1 MKTKSTLLTMCAV
14 VLIALATTA
23 CAEQGA
29 QSSDPNAFAKE
40 SYSYSYPK
48 NNQSK
53 PSEESSSEALAIN
66 GDVMWGMDK
75 TYDEVT
81 EKYGSVTVED
91 LNNVYMFENGYGK
104 YVFGNACRQIG
115 DISAKDFLVGD
126 ISAVTLDNL
135 AEKCGFNVVPLYD
148 SDESGTM
155 YDGYKMA
162 YYTHPD
168 YPNVSF
174 SMLYNENGFDD
185 SASFDVRLIYAE
197 ATDPLIITL
206 NSVIDSAEDVDALN
220 SGIKSADIGEL
231 TAEARAFENPIAFI
245 ENNEMT
251 AGTLA
256 DGAVILVELSDGSCY
271 IAVRGE
277 STTDPVPVPFMLSH
291 IVQRANS
298 VEQLKAELDGY
309 GRGASD
315 KVVSKVA
322 VYENGEAAA
331 AGDDSGKTIIEN
343 GNIVGTD
350 DDFKNSGDIARVEY
364 DGGRAYGTFPL
375 TDY

>member
-1 MKTKSTLLTMCAV
+1 MCAV

-40 SYSYSYPK
+40 SYSYSYS
-48 NNQSK
+48 NNN
-53 PSEESSSEALAIN
+53 ESTPQEQTVELGIN
-66 GDVMWGMDK
+66 GEVMSAVGKTIDELSERYGAGRAVYPDVYIFDNGF
-75 TYDEVT
+75 
-81 EKYGSVTVED
+81 G
-91 LNNVYMFENGYGK
+91 VYNCS
-104 YVFGNACRQIG
+104 NIG
-115 DISAKDFLVGD
+115 GVCEAVNDIKAADFLVGD
-126 ISAVTLDNL
+126 ISTVTLDNL
-135 AEKCGFNVVPLYD
+135 AEKCGFNVVPLND
-148 SDESGTM
+148 DGGAGTM
-155 YDGYKMA
+155 YDGYRVA
-162 YYTHPD
+162 NYTHPD
-168 YPNVSF
+168 YKNVSF
-174 SMLYNENGFDD
+174 SMLYKENGFDD
-185 SASFDVRLIYAE
+185 TASFSVRFNSAASTDDLIV
-197 ATDPLIITL
+197 TL
-206 NSVIDSAEDVDALN
+206 NSAIDSAADVEALN

-231 TAEARAFENPIAFI
+231 TAEVRAFENPNAFI

-251 AGTLA
+251 AGALA

-315 KVVSKVA
+315 KVASKVA

-343 GNIVGTD
+343 GNLLGTD
-350 DDFKNSGDIARVEY
+350 EDLKNAVVCRIDYGEGAYVSLALDI
-364 DGGRAYGTFPL
+364 
-375 TDY
+375 